1 MAVPDTI
8 VVKLSGFF
16 GVWATEKVFGV
27 WATVEVFGVWATEED
42 FGVDK
47 TFANFMGI
55 LLA

>member
-16 GVWATEKVFGV
+16 GVWATE
-27 WATVEVFGVWATEED
+27 EVFGVWAIEED
-42 FGVDK
+42 FGMEK

>member
-8 VVKLSGFF
+8 VVKLSGFL
-16 GVWATEKVFGV
+16 GVWATE
-27 WATVEVFGVWATEED
+27 EVFGVWAIEED
-42 FGVDK
+42 FGMEK